1 MFESIRRICQKVSDL
16 NERGFGPTPN
26 RVHLAL
32 MIRVPHLPWLWL
44 GGIAVMFG
52 SCTGEVREPRRLGY
66 DLVASTPH
74 DSLASTQGLLLHE
87 SVYYESTGGYG
98 KSTLRRVEPA
108 SGKVLQIRDLA
119 PTVFGE
125 GLALRGDRLYQLEW
139 KSGKGFIYDRE
150 TFERVGDFRYEGE
163 GWGLTWDGTHFLLSD
178 GTDRLRFLDPET
190 FAVVRT
196 VNVRNHLGTVDQLN
210 ELEFI
215 DGRVYANRWHQDEIV
230 VIDPGSGL
238 VEATLNLAALE
249 RPRPRD
255 PESVLNGIAWDPSTG
270 LLHVT
275 GKRWPHVHVL
285 RIRE

>member
-1 MFESIRRICQKVSDL
+1 MSRFPFHIFPWVASVALLVS
-16 NERGFGPTPN
+16 
-26 RVHLAL
+26 
-32 MIRVPHLPWLWL
+32 
-44 GGIAVMFG
+44 
-52 SCTGEVREPRRLGY
+52 SCAEEIREPRQLAY
-66 DLVASTPH
+66 EIVASTPH
-74 DSLASTQGLLLHE
+74 DPLASIQGLLLHE
-87 SVYYESTGGYG
+87 GVYYESTGGYG

-108 SGKVLQIRDLA
+108 SGKVLQIRDLP
-119 PTVFGE
+119 PTAFGE

-163 GWGLTWDGTHFLLSD
+163 GWGLAWDGTHFILSD

-196 VNVRNHLGTVDQLN
+196 VAVRDPLGPVDQLN

-215 DGRVYANRWHQDEIV
+215 EGKVYANRWHEDEIL
-230 VIDPGSGL
+230 VIDPASGA
-238 VEATLNLAALE
+238 VEAILNLAALE

-255 PESVLNGIAWDPSTG
+255 PESVLNGIAWDPEAR

-275 GKRWPHVHVL
+275 GKRWTRVHVIRL
-285 RIRE
+285 REE